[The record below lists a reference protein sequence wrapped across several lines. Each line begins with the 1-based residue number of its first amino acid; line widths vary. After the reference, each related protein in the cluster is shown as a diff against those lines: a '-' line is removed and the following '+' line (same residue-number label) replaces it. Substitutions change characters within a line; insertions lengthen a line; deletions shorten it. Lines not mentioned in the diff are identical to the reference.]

1 MSAQVGYA
9 VQLYDAAL
17 VWLING
23 RTSEMIGKG

>member
-23 RTSEMIGKG
+23 RSEMIGKG